1 MKKTACILLLGFCC
15 SLSITEAQTPES
27 FPPAYIV
34 EDISLPP
41 GLEAETGGL
50 AFLPDGRLA
59 ACFTRG
65 EVMFYDPESRQWTL
79 FAEGLHEPLGLW
91 AESGS
96 EVAVMQRPE
105 LTRIVD
111 NDGDGKADAYENIND
126 KFGLSGN
133 YHEFNYGPV
142 KGKDGSYYLALNTA
156 SSGGG
161 IRANPRG
168 ELRLHGR
175 DGETGLRQMF
185 SVVPYR
191 GWVVRIS
198 PDGELIPFASGFRSP
213 NGLGWD
219 KEENLFVTDNQ
230 SDWVE
235 TSALYHVQEGHF
247 YGHPASL
254 VWKEDWDRG
263 SPFDLPI
270 QFLEGMRKKAAVL
283 FPHGIIA
290 NSPTQPLLIDH
301 PNFGPFEGQF
311 LIGEMNR
318 ERIVRVMLEVVD
330 GQFQGACLPFFD
342 GKGLRKGN
350 NRLAFDSEG
359 NLWVGQIAHGWLG
372 DKGIQKISYTAEPTM
387 EIQQMQLTKNGFRL
401 TFTQPLDE
409 AMLVQ
414 PGDFQFTRY
423 TYEYKKKPYDE
434 PVDHS
439 TQSDLQQVQLKS
451 LQLSEDRKSV
461 ELELLELK
469 AGYVY
474 EVKLSRILGDG
485 GLPLSNS
492 LICYTLNKLIP

>member
-1 MKKTACILLLGFCC
+1 MKKTACVLLLGFCC
-15 SLSITEAQTPES
+15 SWSIAEAQTPDS
-27 FPPAYIV
+27 FPPAYTV
-34 EDISLPP
+34 EDIPLPP

-50 AFLPDGRLA
+50 AFLPNGRLA

-96 EVAVMQRPE
+96 EVVVMQRPE

-142 KGKDGSYYLALNTA
+142 KGKDGSFYLALNTA

-219 KEENLFVTDNQ
+219 KEGNLFVTDNQ

-254 VWKEDWDRG
+254 VWKED
-263 SPFDLPI
+263 
-270 QFLEGMRKKAAVL
+270 
-283 FPHGIIA
+283 
-290 NSPTQPLLIDH
+290 
-301 PNFGPFEGQF
+301 
-311 LIGEMNR
+311 
-318 ERIVRVMLEVVD
+318 
-330 GQFQGACLPFFD
+330 
-342 GKGLRKGN
+342 
-350 NRLAFDSEG
+350 
-359 NLWVGQIAHGWLG
+359 
-372 DKGIQKISYTAEPTM
+372 
-387 EIQQMQLTKNGFRL
+387 
-401 TFTQPLDE
+401 
-409 AMLVQ
+409 
-414 PGDFQFTRY
+414 
-423 TYEYKKKPYDE
+423 
-434 PVDHS
+434 
-439 TQSDLQQVQLKS
+439 
-451 LQLSEDRKSV
+451 
-461 ELELLELK
+461 
-469 AGYVY
+469 
-474 EVKLSRILGDG
+474 
-485 GLPLSNS
+485 
-492 LICYTLNKLIP
+492 